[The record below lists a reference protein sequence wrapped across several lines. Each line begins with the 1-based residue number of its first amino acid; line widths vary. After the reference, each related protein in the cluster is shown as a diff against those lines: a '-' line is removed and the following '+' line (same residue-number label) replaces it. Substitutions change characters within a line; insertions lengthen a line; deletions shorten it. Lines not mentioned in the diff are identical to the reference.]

1 VEDDITHESHHSMVS
16 LSASSDDDE
25 DITLIDDNPDHLDVV
40 GQRSLALRDLEDH
53 VLVIEDRIT

>member
-1 VEDDITHESHHSMVS
+1 VEDDITHESHHIMVS